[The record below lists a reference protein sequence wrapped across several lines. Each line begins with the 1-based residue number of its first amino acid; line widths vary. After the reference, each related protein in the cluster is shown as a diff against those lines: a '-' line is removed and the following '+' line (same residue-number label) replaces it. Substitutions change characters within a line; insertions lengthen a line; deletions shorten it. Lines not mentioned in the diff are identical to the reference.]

1 MQRIGLL
8 IICFVLTFFSLS
20 AQSQSWENE
29 LLSLDSVH
37 QLSNSS
43 RALAAYMD
51 FFESHKNDSSAK
63 AAVYRRLGNVYR
75 DLGKL
80 ETSLFYQL
88 RAIELADENQ
98 DELSTASSLNNIAS
112 LYYSLGDREQA
123 LVYFLESYRMF
134 GQLAGE
140 KTIAK
145 KGQSDLALNLS
156 SSYKELGKYGE
167 ARHFLDL
174 SLKHLREYGDTT
186 ELIYLY
192 LLEGELDAIEGKLS
206 AWELSLNKA
215 AHFLQ
220 QVPDPY
226 TELLYL
232 QQKADFFT
240 QSGAKDSVKVY
251 LEKALERAYFLENS
265 ESIRNTAKNLS
276 NWFDRE
282 GDSLEAYR
290 YLKIYQVFNDSLLD
304 AGRIKAMIDA
314 EQKYQNMAKTRDLEQ
329 RELELK
335 KRRFQLLFMGS
346 LCLLL
351 LVLSVLL
358 VQNRNKTKKLAE
370 KELLLKDS
378 RIREL
383 MQEQELKSI
392 DAMLKGQ
399 DEERQRIAQDLHDRL
414 GSILSTVKLHFS
426 TMEEEIRKLQD
437 KQHQSYRLA
446 TEMLD
451 EAVDEVRKIS
461 HDLHSGSIS
470 KFGLKTAVNQLIQ
483 AIESSNTLHIQ
494 FFDNQIDPKVYAP
507 FEVELY
513 RIIQELLSNTLKH
526 AGATE
531 VNMQLTRSEGFIT
544 FSYEDNGK
552 GMDPERLKTSEG
564 LGMISIQNRVR
575 KINGRSTIDSTPGH
589 GFTFI
594 IEIAI

>member
-1 MQRIGLL
+1 MRQASL
-8 IICFVLTFFSLS
+8 IFFYFVLTFYTVSG
-20 AQSQSWENE
+20 QNRNWEKE
-29 LLSLDSVH
+29 LLILDSVH
-37 QLSNSS
+37 QASNSS

-51 FFESHKNDSSAK
+51 FLGSHKNDSAAK
-63 AAVYRRLGNVYR
+63 GAVYRRLGNVYR
-75 DLGKL
+75 DQGNL
-80 ETSLFYQL
+80 EASLFYQL
-88 RAIELADENQ
+88 RAMELADEHE
-98 DELSTASSLNNIAS
+98 DILSNASSLNNIAS

-123 LVYFLESYRMF
+123 LRYFLESYRLF
-134 GQLAGE
+134 GLLAKE
-140 KTIAK
+140 KSIAK

-156 SSYKELGKYGE
+156 SIYQEMEKYGE

-174 SLKHLREYGDTT
+174 SFVHLRDFGDTT
-186 ELIYLY
+186 EIIYLY
-192 LLEGELDAIEGKLS
+192 LLEGELAAVEGKMKS
-206 AWELSLNKA
+206 WESSLNRA
-215 AHFLQ
+215 DNYFRTH
-220 QVPDPY
+220 PDPY
-226 TELLYL
+226 AELLFV
-232 QQKADFFT
+232 QQKADFFAR
-240 QSGAKDSVKVY
+240 SGAKDSVKGY
-251 LEKALERAYFLENS
+251 LEKALDLAYTLENT
-265 ESIRNTAKNLS
+265 ESIRNTAKSLS
-276 NWFDRE
+276 TWFDQS
-282 GDSLEAYR
+282 GDSLEAYH

-314 EQKYQNMAKTRDLEQ
+314 EQKYQNIAKTRDLEQ

-351 LVLSVLL
+351 FVLSVLL

-370 KELLLKDS
+370 KELQLKDS

-483 AIESSNTLHIQ
+483 AIESSNAIHIQ
-494 FFDNQIDPKVYAP
+494 FFDNQIDGQDYAS

-552 GMDPERLKTSEG
+552 GMDPEILKKSEG
-564 LGMISIQNRVR
+564 LGMVSIQNRVR
-575 KINGRSTIDSTPGH
+575 KINGRSTLDSTPGH

-594 IEIAI
+594 IEIPL

>member
-1 MQRIGLL
+1 MHRAGLL
-8 IICFVLTFFSLS
+8 FFCFVLSFFTLS
-20 AQSQSWENE
+20 GQNRSWEKE
-29 LLSLDSVH
+29 LLILDSIH
-37 QLSNSS
+37 QSANAS

-51 FFESHKNDSSAK
+51 FFESHKNDSAAK
-63 AAVYRRLGNVYR
+63 GAVYRRLGNIYR
-75 DLGKL
+75 DLGNL
-80 ETSLFYQL
+80 EASLFYQL
-88 RAIELADENQ
+88 RAIELADE
-98 DELSTASSLNNIAS
+98 DEDILSTASSLNNIAS

-123 LVYFLESYRMF
+123 LRYFLESYRLF
-134 GQLAGE
+134 GLLANE
-140 KTIAK
+140 KAIAK

-156 SSYKELGKYGE
+156 SIYKELEKYGE

-174 SLKHLREYGDTT
+174 SFGHLRDHGDTG
-186 ELIYLY
+186 EIIYLY
-192 LLEGELDAIEGKLS
+192 LLDGELSAAEGKLDQ
-206 AWELSLNKA
+206 WGHSLVKA
-215 AHFLQ
+215 EKYFQNH
-220 QVPDPY
+220 PDPY
-226 TELLYL
+226 AELLFV

-240 QSGAKDSVKVY
+240 RSGTKDSVKIY
-251 LEKALERAYFLENS
+251 LEKALELAYALENT
-265 ESIRNTAKNLS
+265 ESIRNTAKSLS
-276 NWFDRE
+276 SWFDQA
-282 GDSLEAYR
+282 GDSLEAYH

-314 EQKYQNMAKTRDLEQ
+314 EQKYQNIAKTRDLEQ

-351 LVLSVLL
+351 FVLSVLL

-370 KELLLKDS
+370 KEMLLKDS

-399 DEERQRIAQDLHDRL
+399 DEERQRIARDLHDRL

-437 KQHQSYRLA
+437 KQHQSYKLA

-483 AIESSNTLHIQ
+483 AIESSNAIHIR
-494 FFDNQIDPKVYAP
+494 FFDNQIDGQDYAT

-552 GMDPERLKTSEG
+552 GMDPEIMNQSEG
-564 LGMISIQNRVR
+564 LGMVSIQNRVR
-575 KINGRSTIDSTPGH
+575 KINGRSTLDSMPGH

-594 IEIAI
+594 IEIPL

>member
-1 MQRIGLL
+1 MRRTGLL
-8 IICFVLTFFSLS
+8 FFCFVLSFFTVSG
-20 AQSQSWENE
+20 QNRSWEKE
-29 LLSLDSVH
+29 LLNLDSVH
-37 QLSNSS
+37 QAANSS

-51 FFESHKNDSSAK
+51 FYESHKNDSAAK
-63 AAVYRRLGNVYR
+63 GAVYRRLGNIYR
-75 DLGKL
+75 DLGNL
-80 ETSLFYQL
+80 EASLFYQL
-88 RAIELADENQ
+88 RAIELADEGE
-98 DELSTASSLNNIAS
+98 DVLSTASSLNNIAS

-123 LVYFLESYRMF
+123 LRYFLESYRLF
-134 GQLAGE
+134 GLLANE
-140 KTIAK
+140 KSIAK

-156 SSYKELGKYGE
+156 SIYKEMEKYGE

-174 SLKHLREYGDTT
+174 SFGHLRDYGDTS
-186 ELIYLY
+186 EIIYLY
-192 LLEGELDAIEGKLS
+192 LLDGELSAAEGKLDYWGS
-206 AWELSLNKA
+206 SLVKA
-215 AHFLQ
+215 EKYFQNH
-220 QVPDPY
+220 PDPY
-226 TELLYL
+226 AELLFI
-232 QQKADFFT
+232 QQKADFFVR
-240 QSGAKDSVKVY
+240 SGTKDSVKKY
-251 LEKALERAYFLENS
+251 LEKALELAYALENT
-265 ESIRNTAKNLS
+265 ESIRNTAKSLS
-276 NWFDRE
+276 SWFDQA
-282 GDSLEAYR
+282 GDSLEAYH

-314 EQKYQNMAKTRDLEQ
+314 EQKYQNIAKTRDLEQ

-351 LVLSVLL
+351 FVLSVLL

-437 KQHQSYRLA
+437 KQHQSYKLA
-446 TEMLD
+446 TKMLD

-483 AIESSNTLHIQ
+483 AIESSNAIHIQ
-494 FFDNQIDPKVYAP
+494 FFDNQIDGQDYAG

-552 GMDPERLKTSEG
+552 GMDPEILKKSEG
-564 LGMISIQNRVR
+564 LGMVSIQNRVR
-575 KINGRSTIDSTPGH
+575 KINGRSTLDSMPGH

-594 IEIAI
+594 IEIPL